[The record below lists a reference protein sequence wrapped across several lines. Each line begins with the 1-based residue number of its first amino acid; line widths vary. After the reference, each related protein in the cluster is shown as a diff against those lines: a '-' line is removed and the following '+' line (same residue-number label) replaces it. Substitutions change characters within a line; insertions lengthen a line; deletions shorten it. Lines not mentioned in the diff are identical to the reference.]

1 MSYMGTYPGAVQ
13 LPKPVRLT
21 TTSSTD
27 IKTATDDIELVGA
40 ISFANE
46 TGSAV
51 ASVLCH
57 YYDGTT
63 DFLVFSAPIPAYST
77 VVMEGMPIKLK
88 SGDKIKVTAAT
99 ANAITVTPIVS
110 RIQQNER
117 VPWSGRR

>member
-1 MSYMGTYPGAVQ
+1 MSYMGAYPGAVQ

-63 DFLVFSAPIPAYST
+63 DFLVFSAPVPAYGT

-88 SGDKIKVTAAT
+88 SGDKIKVTAST

-110 RIQQNER
+110 RIQQNDK
-117 VPWSGRR
+117 VSWSGR